1 MKAIKCEMCNS
12 SDVVKQDG
20 FFVCQSC
27 GTKYSVEE
35 AKKLMVEGTV
45 KIDTSDE
52 LANLYEIARRA
63 KEDNNT
69 ENAHKYY
76 DMILAK
82 DPSSWEANFYT
93 VYYQA
98 MNCKIGEIQTAAT
111 RVCNCLKN
119 VLRLVKDNVPE
130 AEQNS
135 ILNELNL
142 RVIGISGMLSSAAVN
157 HYNGIGDSIRSNYR
171 GELNMRCIAA
181 ANALVE
187 FGVLVVS
194 LFGDD
199 AGKSYAVP
207 AWKMAIPIYEQMEVD
222 DITAHFDLIR
232 ALKVKIARYDEGMKE
247 KLERE
252 YVNHINSLVI
262 ERSRFKFTC
271 GTIFWAVLAV
281 VLMIADRILRGPN
294 PPGMTGAF
302 LLILG
307 FISAAIAVI
316 CFVSLSPSQA
326 VIDKNI
332 KRKKELEAKLE
343 ELKNGKI

>member
-98 MNCKIGEIQTAAT
+98 MNCKIAEIQTAAI
-111 RVCNCLKN
+111 RVDNCLKN
-119 VLRLVKDNVPE
+119 VFKLIKETETDETKQEAIITELSIRLILIAKLLASSADNHYKGIGESIRGQYTTERNNRCLAAIGILDTFGDLVK
-130 AEQNS
+130 
-135 ILNELNL
+135 
-142 RVIGISGMLSSAAVN
+142 
-157 HYNGIGDSIRSNYR
+157 SNYGDKLAKTYSLTAWR
-171 GELNMRCIAA
+171 TC
-181 ANALVE
+181 VE
-187 FGVLVVS
+187 IYKHNIGVFTKEDVS
-194 LFGDD
+194 NQR
-199 AGKSYAVP
+199 
-207 AWKMAIPIYEQMEVD
+207 IY
-222 DITAHFDLIR
+222 R
-232 ALKVKIARYDEGMKE
+232 RKIAKYDSNE
-247 KLERE
+247 KDALLAEYDKYINETVTVQKRFKPTCITYFGLILTAATLPSGLGLPFTLIFAALTFVTLLIPYPTKAVIEKNVVFKNKIIKERE
-252 YVNHINSLVI
+252 
-262 ERSRFKFTC
+262 
-271 GTIFWAVLAV
+271 
-281 VLMIADRILRGPN
+281 D
-294 PPGMTGAF
+294 F
-302 LLILG
+302 LKQ
-307 FISAAIAVI
+307 F
-316 CFVSLSPSQA
+316 
-326 VIDKNI
+326 N
-332 KRKKELEAKLE
+332 
-343 ELKNGKI
+343 